1 MSKAI
6 RLSED
11 MIGNKVRC
19 ICKHSLYY
27 YYPKAGTIGTIVE
40 YNCQDKDISYKVQW
54 PKGSTWGEDRWW
66 VNNRYIELVEDD
78 ETNKQEIPDMTNEEI
93 WEMLRPKME
102 KNGLVAAGYLDD
114 EIGRT
119 PAYDEFDVINAIVIA
134 YRSGY
139 ERCMK
144 GRPFKFGEKKKKG
157 GHWKPVDPN
166 NLPKEGTKV
175 RYARKNG
182 DMHHFYNIELNDEG
196 LVHYFNNWFGFT
208 PNKLNWLCFD
218 EIEDCLDVW
227 VEDDE

>member
-1 MSKAI
+1 MGKAI

-19 ICKHSLYY
+19 ICKHNL

-66 VNNRYIELVEDD
+66 VNNRYIEPVEDD

-114 EIGRT
+114 VIGCT

-157 GHWKPVDPN
+157 GHWKPVDIEQV
-166 NLPKEGTKV
+166 PKGDCKV
-175 RYARKNG
+175 
-182 DMHHFYNIELNDEG
+182 
-196 LVHYFNNWFGFT
+196 V
-208 PNKLNWLCFD
+208 
-218 EIEDCLDVW
+218 EDCLGWHYEYLGTYKIGENDKLYQW